1 MTESV
6 LPIKPKTF
14 SISLFLE
21 LSQPQVYVPTV
32 AIGYGLPG
40 KEQDLGQWFRS
51 RDEPCW
57 MRAWGYAASIPSIGD
72 STSFLK
78 GNVGGAHMMVS
89 IIED

>member
-21 LSQPQVYVPTV
+21 VSRPQVYVATV
-32 AIGYGLPG
+32 AIGCGLPG
-40 KEQDLGQWFRS
+40 KEQDPGQRFCG

-57 MRAWGYAASIPSIGD
+57 MRAWGYAASIHSIGE
-72 STSFLK
+72 SRSLLK
-78 GNVGGAHMMVS
+78 GNVG
-89 IIED
+89 